1 MSRVRADCSQTLFQC
16 VEDIFSLICSPLL
29 AAFLSAYADIAL
41 GNLLGTV
48 SAHTPSHVCVCVCV
62 WSIIAETSLSWKFEV
77 CCTFDQSSPNI
88 FFATPLP
95 GRKDFCA
102 RQKKKKKNIH
112 PVVQH
117 CSVQFLA
124 DPSTSSK
131 RNFKQRILL
140 SLILF
145 TFCQRK
151 YETWIFQQVIFVQ
164 NFRQLYTKNN
174 CLASRR
180 PLIVFSK

>member
-48 SAHTPSHVCVCVCV
+48 SAHTPSHVCVCVCACEASLQRPL
-62 WSIIAETSLSWKFEV
+62 WAESLKCAALLTSPVQIYIF
-77 CCTFDQSSPNI
+77 CYTSSSKERLLCK
-88 FFATPLP
+88 A
-95 GRKDFCA
+95 
-102 RQKKKKKNIH
+102 KKKKKNIH

-140 SLILF
+140 SLILY

-174 CLASRR
+174 CLAW
-180 PLIVFSK
+180 

>member
-1 MSRVRADCSQTLFQC
+1 MLTSPWAICWELWVHTLRATC
-16 VEDIFSLICSPLL
+16 
-29 AAFLSAYADIAL
+29 
-41 GNLLGTV
+41 
-48 SAHTPSHVCVCVCV
+48 VCVCVCEASLQRPL
-62 WSIIAETSLSWKFEV
+62 WAESLKCAALLTSPVQIYFLLHLFQEGK
-77 CCTFDQSSPNI
+77 TFVQ
-88 FFATPLP
+88 
-95 GRKDFCA
+95 G
-102 RQKKKKKNIH
+102 KKKKKNIH

>member
-48 SAHTPSHVCVCVCV
+48 SAHTPSHVCVCVCACEASLQRPL
-62 WSIIAETSLSWKFEV
+62 WAESLKCAALLTSPVQIYFLLHLFQEGK
-77 CCTFDQSSPNI
+77 TFVQ
-88 FFATPLP
+88 
-95 GRKDFCA
+95 GK
-102 RQKKKKKNIH
+102 KKKKKNIH

-117 CSVQFLA
+117 CGVQFLT

-174 CLASRR
+174 CLAW
-180 PLIVFSK
+180 